1 MSEENELEKQDM
13 TPEAEAEQTPEVET
27 EAEDTGMTVEA
38 EAEQM
43 TETEPETEDAGTTV
57 ESEAEQTPE
66 IETETEDAGTTM
78 EPETEQTSETETED
92 ANVMV
97 ETEQTP
103 ETDEAAAAITADG
116 SILADSDL
124 FIDKSV
130 YEQKT
135 KMKKAKKIAGIIAAS
150 VGGLVVVSYL
160 AVSIWFSFHFNKNTY
175 IDGQNVSFHSVQS
188 VKQTIDTYKDTYSLT
203 VEGRENQSFVIT
215 PEDIGLTITAVV
227 NEDSFKKKQ
236 HGFLWFLYLND
247 KKKEYHTKYQV
258 AYDEEKLEEF
268 LAGQDCLQ
276 KKNMEA
282 PEDAYVVVK
291 DGKAEIISETEGTL
305 LDTDKMKTA
314 ILSALNQAET
324 SVSLEDKDC
333 YETAEIKADSAEIAE
348 RKTEL
353 EKYLEMTI
361 TYEIDRISWTLDA
374 STFGDWLYY
383 TGKYWKFKPDSV
395 KKYVEG
401 LAEKYDTVGT
411 VRTFQTYTGRYVEET
426 GSRYGW
432 TIDTETETKEL
443 QKILKRGESQ
453 TRAPAFL
460 QTGAAYTKYNDIGY
474 TYIEVDLSN
483 QHVYLIVN
491 GSLVTDTPCV
501 TGCVAD
507 GHGTPDGL
515 YSITYTESPSVLVG
529 EDYESKVT
537 FWMPFNRGIGL
548 HDATWRGSFGGNI
561 YYSSGSHGCVNL
573 PYQSAAVIYSYAYA
587 GMPVICYY

>member
-13 TPEAEAEQTPEVET
+13 TPEAETEQTLET
-27 EAEDTGMTVEA
+27 EAEA
-38 EAEQM
+38 
-43 TETEPETEDAGTTV
+43 EDAGAPV
-57 ESEAEQTPE
+57 EP
-66 IETETEDAGTTM
+66 
-78 EPETEQTSETETED
+78 
-92 ANVMV
+92 

-103 ETDEAAAAITADG
+103 ETESETEDTGTTVEPETEQTQETEAENVCTSVEAEVDEAAAAITADN
-116 SILADSDL
+116 DL

-130 YEQKT
+130 YEQKS
-135 KMKKAKKIAGIIAAS
+135 KMKKERKIAGIIAAS
-150 VGGLVVVSYL
+150 VGGLIVVSYL

-203 VEGRENQSFVIT
+203 VEGRENQSFVIK

-227 NEDSFKKKQ
+227 NEDSLKKKQ
-236 HGFLWFLYLND
+236 HGLLWFLYLND

-258 AYDEEKLEEF
+258 TYDEEKLEKF

-276 KKNMEA
+276 KKNMKA
-282 PEDAYVVVK
+282 PEDAYVAVK
-291 DGKAEIISETEGTL
+291 DGKAEIIPETDGTL
-305 LDTDKMKTA
+305 LDTDKTKTA
-314 ILSALNQAET
+314 ILSALNQAAT
-324 SVSLEDKDC
+324 SISLEDKDC
-333 YETAEIKADSAEIAE
+333 YETAEIKADSDEIAE

-395 KKYVEG
+395 KQYVES

-432 TIDTETETKEL
+432 AIDTETETKEL

-453 TRAPAFL
+453 
-460 QTGAAYTKYNDIGY
+460 
-474 TYIEVDLSN
+474 
-483 QHVYLIVN
+483 
-491 GSLVTDTPCV
+491 
-501 TGCVAD
+501 
-507 GHGTPDGL
+507 
-515 YSITYTESPSVLVG
+515 
-529 EDYESKVT
+529 
-537 FWMPFNRGIGL
+537 
-548 HDATWRGSFGGNI
+548 
-561 YYSSGSHGCVNL
+561 
-573 PYQSAAVIYSYAYA
+573 
-587 GMPVICYY
+587 

>member
-1 MSEENELEKQDM
+1 MSEENKLKEQDM
-13 TPEAEAEQTPEVET
+13 TPEAETEQTSEVET
-27 EAEDTGMTVEA
+27 ETEDAGTTVEA
-38 EAEQM
+38 ETEQM
-43 TETEPETEDAGTTV
+43 TETEPETEDTGTTV
-57 ESEAEQTPE
+57 E
-66 IETETEDAGTTM
+66 
-78 EPETEQTSETETED
+78 PETERTLETETED
-92 ANVMV
+92 ANVTVEAEVEQTSEV
-97 ETEQTP
+97 ET

-203 VEGRENQSFVIT
+203 VEGRENQSFVIK

-291 DGKAEIISETEGTL
+291 DGKAEIIPETEGTL

-324 SVSLEDKDC
+324 SVSLDDKDC

-383 TGKYWKFKPDSV
+383 TGKYWKFKPDLV

-411 VRTFQTYTGRYVEET
+411 VRTFQTYTGRYVEEI

-432 TIDTETETKEL
+432 AIDTETETKEL

-453 TRAPAFL
+453 TRTPAFL
-460 QTGAAYTKYNDIGY
+460 QTGAAYTKYDDIGY

>member
-1 MSEENELEKQDM
+1 M
-13 TPEAEAEQTPEVET
+13 
-27 EAEDTGMTVEA
+27 
-38 EAEQM
+38 
-43 TETEPETEDAGTTV
+43 
-57 ESEAEQTPE
+57 
-66 IETETEDAGTTM
+66 
-78 EPETEQTSETETED
+78 
-92 ANVMV
+92 
-97 ETEQTP
+97 
-103 ETDEAAAAITADG
+103 
-116 SILADSDL
+116 
-124 FIDKSV
+124 
-130 YEQKT
+130 
-135 KMKKAKKIAGIIAAS
+135 
-150 VGGLVVVSYL
+150 
-160 AVSIWFSFHFNKNTY
+160 
-175 IDGQNVSFHSVQS
+175 
-188 VKQTIDTYKDTYSLT
+188 
-203 VEGRENQSFVIT
+203 
-215 PEDIGLTITAVV
+215 TITAVV
-227 NEDSFKKKQ
+227 NEDSLKKKQ
-236 HGFLWFLYLND
+236 HGLLWFLYLND

-258 AYDEEKLEEF
+258 TYDEEKLEKF

-276 KKNMEA
+276 KKNMKA
-282 PEDAYVVVK
+282 PEDAYVAVK
-291 DGKAEIISETEGTL
+291 DGKAEIIPETDGTL
-305 LDTDKMKTA
+305 LDTDKTKTA
-314 ILSALNQAET
+314 ILSALNQAAT
-324 SVSLEDKDC
+324 SISLEDKDC
-333 YETAEIKADSAEIAE
+333 YETAEIKADSDEIAE

-395 KKYVEG
+395 KQYVES

-432 TIDTETETKEL
+432 AIDTETETKEL

-453 TRAPAFL
+453 TRTPAFL
-460 QTGAAYTKYNDIGY
+460 QTGAAYTKYDDIGY

-483 QHVYLIVN
+483 QHVFLIVN

>member
-27 EAEDTGMTVEA
+27 EAEDTGAPVE
-38 EAEQM
+38 
-43 TETEPETEDAGTTV
+43 P
-57 ESEAEQTPE
+57 
-66 IETETEDAGTTM
+66 
-78 EPETEQTSETETED
+78 
-92 ANVMV
+92 

-103 ETDEAAAAITADG
+103 ETESETEDTGTTVEPETEQTQETEAENVCTSVEAEADEAAAAITADN
-116 SILADSDL
+116 DL

-135 KMKKAKKIAGIIAAS
+135 KMKKTKKIAGIIAAS
-150 VGGLVVVSYL
+150 VCGLIVVSYL

-203 VEGRENQSFVIT
+203 VEGRENQSFVIK

-227 NEDSFKKKQ
+227 NEDSLKKKQ

-258 AYDEEKLEEF
+258 MYDEEKLEKF
-268 LAGQDCLQ
+268 LSGQECLQ
-276 KKNMEA
+276 KKNMKA
-282 PEDAYVVVK
+282 PEDAYVAVK
-291 DGKAEIISETEGTL
+291 DGKAEIVPETDGTL
-305 LDTDKMKTA
+305 LDADKMKTA

-324 SVSLEDKDC
+324 SISLEEKDC

-432 TIDTETETKEL
+432 AIDTETETKEL

-453 TRAPAFL
+453 TRTPAFL
-460 QTGAAYTKYNDIGY
+460 QTGAAYTKYDDIGY

>member
-13 TPEAEAEQTPEVET
+13 TPEAETEQTLET
-27 EAEDTGMTVEA
+27 EAEA
-38 EAEQM
+38 
-43 TETEPETEDAGTTV
+43 EDAGAPV
-57 ESEAEQTPE
+57 EP
-66 IETETEDAGTTM
+66 
-78 EPETEQTSETETED
+78 
-92 ANVMV
+92 

-103 ETDEAAAAITADG
+103 ETESETEDTGTTVEPETEQTQETEAENVCTSVEAEADEAAAAITADN
-116 SILADSDL
+116 DL

-135 KMKKAKKIAGIIAAS
+135 KMKKTKKIAGIIAAS
-150 VGGLVVVSYL
+150 VCGLIVVSYL

-203 VEGRENQSFVIT
+203 VEGRENQSFVIK

-227 NEDSFKKKQ
+227 NEDSLKKKQ

-258 AYDEEKLEEF
+258 MYDEEKLEKF
-268 LAGQDCLQ
+268 LSGQECLQ
-276 KKNMEA
+276 KKNMKA
-282 PEDAYVVVK
+282 PEDAYVAVK
-291 DGKAEIISETEGTL
+291 DGKAEIVPETDGTL
-305 LDTDKMKTA
+305 LDADKMKTA

-324 SVSLEDKDC
+324 SISLEEKDC

-432 TIDTETETKEL
+432 AIDTETETKEL

-453 TRAPAFL
+453 TRTPAFL
-460 QTGAAYTKYNDIGY
+460 QTGAAYTKYDDIGY

>member
-13 TPEAEAEQTPEVET
+13 TPE
-27 EAEDTGMTVEA
+27 
-38 EAEQM
+38 
-43 TETEPETEDAGTTV
+43 
-57 ESEAEQTPE
+57 
-66 IETETEDAGTTM
+66 
-78 EPETEQTSETETED
+78 TEQTLKTETED
-92 ANVMV
+92 ANVTV
-97 ETEQTP
+97 EAEVEQTQESKAETEDTGTTVELETEQTQ
-103 ETDEAAAAITADG
+103 EAEAENASTSVEAEADEAAAAITADN
-116 SILADSDL
+116 DL

-160 AVSIWFSFHFNKNTY
+160 VVSVWFSFHFNKNTY

-203 VEGRENQSFVIT
+203 VEGRENQSFVIK

-227 NEDSFKKKQ
+227 NEDSLKKKQ

-258 AYDEEKLEEF
+258 MYDEEKLEKF
-268 LAGQDCLQ
+268 LSGQECLQ
-276 KKNMEA
+276 KKNMKA
-282 PEDAYVVVK
+282 PEDAYVAVK
-291 DGKAEIISETEGTL
+291 DGKAEIIPETDGTL
-305 LDTDKMKTA
+305 LDTDKTKTA
-314 ILSALNQAET
+314 ILSALNQAVT
-324 SVSLEDKDC
+324 SISLEDKDC

-395 KKYVEG
+395 KQYVEG

-432 TIDTETETKEL
+432 AIDTETETKEL

-453 TRAPAFL
+453 TRTPAFL
-460 QTGAAYTKYNDIGY
+460 QTGAAYTKYDDIGY

>member
-13 TPEAEAEQTPEVET
+13 TPEAETEQTLET
-27 EAEDTGMTVEA
+27 EAEA
-38 EAEQM
+38 
-43 TETEPETEDAGTTV
+43 EDAGAPV
-57 ESEAEQTPE
+57 EP
-66 IETETEDAGTTM
+66 
-78 EPETEQTSETETED
+78 
-92 ANVMV
+92 

-103 ETDEAAAAITADG
+103 ETESETEDTGTTVEPETEQTQETEAENVCTSVEAEVDEAAAAITADN
-116 SILADSDL
+116 DL

-130 YEQKT
+130 YEQKS
-135 KMKKAKKIAGIIAAS
+135 KMKKARKIAGIIAAS
-150 VGGLVVVSYL
+150 VGGLIVVSYL

-203 VEGRENQSFVIT
+203 VEGRENQSFVIK

-227 NEDSFKKKQ
+227 NEDSLKKKQ
-236 HGFLWFLYLND
+236 HGLLWFLYLND

-258 AYDEEKLEEF
+258 TYDEEKLEKF

-276 KKNMEA
+276 KKNMKA
-282 PEDAYVVVK
+282 PEDAYVAVK
-291 DGKAEIISETEGTL
+291 DGKAEIVPETDGTL
-305 LDTDKMKTA
+305 LDADKMKTA

-324 SVSLEDKDC
+324 SISLEDKDC
-333 YETAEIKADSAEIAE
+333 YETAEIKADSDEIAE

-395 KKYVEG
+395 KQYVEG

-432 TIDTETETKEL
+432 AIDTETETKEL

-453 TRAPAFL
+453 TRTPAFL
-460 QTGAAYTKYNDIGY
+460 QTGAAYTKYDDIGY